1 MNGADPVMGEIS
13 GAELVTVTDCP
24 AQNQNG
30 TYQLVELET
39 RNVEFAF
46 PPTDLIYQNLQLIYG
61 VGSVTAAHLKKAGYQ
76 SIKELTC
83 HPRWG
88 RAACEILAAIERRDI
103 QRLIDYG
110 ASDLELLSFFQPEE
124 ITFID
129 IETTGLFYMFPVFLI
144 GILQFTMGKGQI
156 RQFLARNFDE
166 EGAILTELD
175 QKIRNRGIIASYNG
189 KSFDIPYLK
198 GRLRFHNLDDRFD
211 AFHLDLLRHTRRRY
225 RPELPDC
232 RLATVERMILNHVR
246 EGDLPGSEVPEFY
259 RLFMDTGDRVYIDPI
274 MKHNA
279 CDLLALAKL
288 LGILIP
294 TNREKAVADGY

>member
-1 MNGADPVMGEIS
+1 
-13 GAELVTVTDCP
+13 
-24 AQNQNG
+24 
-30 TYQLVELET
+30 LVELGT
-39 RNVEFAF
+39 QNIAFAF

-61 VGSVTAAHLKKAGYQ
+61 VGSATAHRLKEAGYRN
-76 SIKELTC
+76 ITELTG
-83 HPRWG
+83 HSRWG
-88 RAACEILAAIERRDI
+88 KAARELLSAI
-103 QRLIDYG
+103 QRQDIHRLMDYG

-144 GILQFTMGKGQI
+144 GILQFKNGKGQI

-166 EGAILTELD
+166 EGAILAELD
-175 QKIRNRGIIASYNG
+175 QAIRNQGIITSYNG

-198 GRLRFHNLDDRFD
+198 GRLRFHNLEDRFD
-211 AFHLDLLRHTRRRY
+211 AFHLDLLRHARRKY

-232 RLATVERMILNHVR
+232 RLTTIERMILNQVR

-259 RLFMDTGDRVYIDPI
+259 RLYMETGDRFYIDPI

-294 TNREKAVADGY
+294 VNREKAVADGY